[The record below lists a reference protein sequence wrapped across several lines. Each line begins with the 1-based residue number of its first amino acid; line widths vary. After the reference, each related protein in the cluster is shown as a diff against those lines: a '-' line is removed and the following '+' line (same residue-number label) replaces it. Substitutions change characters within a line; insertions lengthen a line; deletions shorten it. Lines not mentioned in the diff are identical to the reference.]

1 MNPPSEKV
9 SQTPQSS
16 ASSPTPPS
24 EPAATPME
32 ESPTLR
38 SPKRPAT
45 PAKSASKSTAKSGLE
60 IVSHSSAKAKATQA
74 ASQDS
79 PESTE
84 RAIAEQAT
92 TGVTRSKA
100 KGLATVATAGVPK
113 PKSAETSSGDPGPS
127 AHAPASAPPPSD
139 PKMLNTA
146 TTGDKKE
153 KDRSH
158 PISPP
163 SEPMQYRAIGLI
175 RGRYQGRQDHVT
187 KGVIHAVDGAEVDA
201 VLLGRVISLVKKH
214 IDLDKEHLWVVYPR
228 TREEGDRLHVQIV
241 GIWEPES
248 LSKDGEEPP
257 PGEPVSLDATAL
269 AAAAIAPD
277 ATATPETAIPEAA
290 PPAETSPA
298 AAETP
303 GTLAAAPAVS
313 EPAAVETTE
322 TTEATETTDSSAP
335 AAPSSA
341 NPETD
346 GPRSAKATPVA
357 STDLEDGFFSIRGEV
372 VHASQEDNKL
382 VIKIRQQP
390 RKQSQRP
397 KAFKLTLRGTI
408 DSPKLL
414 RHFWEIEAQRQ
425 GNELVVQ
432 KGTLIGVMPPV
443 KKKAAGD
450 RAGQKKRHGIANKK
464 QFKRPRQS
472 AGPEK
477 GVEAGTSRPSG
488 PTPKP
493 MKKRPDSD
501 RRSPKVPRNP
511 L

>member
-45 PAKSASKSTAKSGLE
+45 SAKSASKPVAKSGLE
-60 IVSHSSAKAKATQA
+60 IVSHSSAKAKAAKA

-79 PESTE
+79 SESAE
-84 RAIAEQAT
+84 PAIAHQAT
-92 TGVTRSKA
+92 TSTTRAKA
-100 KGLATVATAGVPK
+100 KALVATATGQ
-113 PKSAETSSGDPGPS
+113 
-127 AHAPASAPPPSD
+127 PSD
-139 PKMLNTA
+139 PKVAEAVTADA
-146 TTGDKKE
+146 TTPNTQVAEAQTADTKE

-175 RGRYQGRQDHVT
+175 RGRYQGREDHVT
-187 KGVIHAVDGAEVDA
+187 KGVIHAADGSKVDA

-228 TREEGDRLHVQIV
+228 TREERDGLHVQIV

-248 LSKDGEEPP
+248 LSKEGEAPP
-257 PGEPVSLDATAL
+257 AGEQASPEATAPSE
-269 AAAAIAPD
+269 AAIAPA
-277 ATATPETAIPEAA
+277 ATATPEAIAIPETGTTAEA
-290 PPAETSPA
+290 TATPEITGIPAE
-298 AAETP
+298 
-303 GTLAAAPAVS
+303 APTAS
-313 EPAAVETTE
+313 EPAAAAGDTPDTPDTPSPAEPPPAIAET
-322 TTEATETTDSSAP
+322 AP
-335 AAPSSA
+335 PSS
-341 NPETD
+341 ET
-346 GPRSAKATPVA
+346 AAAVA
-357 STDLEDGFFSIRGEV
+357 SPDLEDGFFSIRGEV
-372 VHASQEDNKL
+372 VHHSQENNKL

-390 RKQSQRP
+390 RKQSQAP
-397 KAFKLTLRGTI
+397 KVFKLILKGTL

-414 RHFWEIEAQRQ
+414 RHFWEVEAQRQ
-425 GNELVVQ
+425 GNDLVVQ
-432 KGTLIGVMPPV
+432 KGTLIGIMPPV
-443 KKKAAGD
+443 KRKDAPGD
-450 RAGQKKRHGIANKK
+450 RNAQKKRHPNAHKK

-477 GVEAGTSRPSG
+477 GAEAGKSRSSG
-488 PTPKP
+488 PKSKP
-493 MKKRPDSD
+493 MKKRPNSN